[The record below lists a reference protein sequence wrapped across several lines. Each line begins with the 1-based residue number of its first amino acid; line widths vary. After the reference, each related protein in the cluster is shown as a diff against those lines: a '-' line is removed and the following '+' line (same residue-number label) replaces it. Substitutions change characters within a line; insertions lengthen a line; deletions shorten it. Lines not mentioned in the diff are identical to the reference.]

1 MTEALP
7 MPAPLDKIRQLCQ
20 LMFTANPG
28 DHFHALGIAFTD
40 IQQGKIKSQ
49 LPYRH
54 AIVGNPENGLIHGG
68 ALTALLDTSC
78 GFAAVT
84 ALEQLTLCPT
94 LDLRIDYMRPAKPG
108 LTIYAEAEAY
118 RVTAN
123 VIFCRGLAYQEDKN
137 NPIAYCT
144 ANFTRM
150 DAEVERTMS
159 AQLEQLLETAGAAST
174 PPPVPGIAS
183 QPPLP
188 PVLPPVLLRD
198 ALLADRKL
206 QQPRLLLEALPY
218 AKLLGIRTLNEGPEL
233 LFHLPPSR
241 SNVGNPTLP
250 ALHGGAIAGFMEM
263 SAAIHLLINMPIP
276 KVPRVVDFS
285 IDYLRAGLLEDTYAR
300 CSVVRQGRRLVNVSI
315 HAWQRDQDKPIATAR
330 AHFLID

>member
-1 MTEALP
+1 
-7 MPAPLDKIRQLCQ
+7 MPASLEKVRQLCH

-28 DHFHALGIAFTD
+28 DHFHALGMAFTD
-40 IQQGKIKSQ
+40 VQQARVHAQ

-54 AIVGNPENGLIHGG
+54 SLVGNPENGIIHGG

-84 ALEQLTLCPT
+84 ALDQLTLCPT
-94 LDLRIDYMRPAKPG
+94 MDLRIDHMRPAKPG

-118 RVTAN
+118 RITSN
-123 VIFCRGLAYQEDKN
+123 VIFCRSLAYQEDKN
-137 NPIAYCT
+137 TPIAHCV

-150 DAEVERTMS
+150 DPNVASTMS
-159 AQLEQLLETAGAAST
+159 AQLEQLLDAAGSLNAGASPSQNTAAVTGVASE
-174 PPPVPGIAS
+174 S
-183 QPPLP
+183 PLP
-188 PVLPPVLLRD
+188 PVLIRD
-198 ALLADRKL
+198 ALQADRKQ
-206 QQPRLLLEALPY
+206 QQPERLLEALPY
-218 AKLLGIRTLNEGPEL
+218 AKLLGIQTLHQGEEL
-233 LFHLPPSR
+233 RFHLPPSR

-263 SAAIHLLINMPIP
+263 SAAIYLLINMPIP

-285 IDYLRAGLLEDTYAR
+285 IDYIRAGQLTDTYAS

-315 HAWQRDQDKPIATAR
+315 HAWQRDQTTPIATAR

>member
-1 MTEALP
+1 

-40 IQQGKIKSQ
+40 IQQGKIEAR

-150 DAEVERTMS
+150 DAEVARTMS
-159 AQLEQLLETAGAAST
+159 TQLEHLLEIGAAAST
-174 PPPVPGIAS
+174 QQPAALDIAS

-188 PVLPPVLLRD
+188 PVLIRD
-198 ALLADRKL
+198 ALLADRQQ
-206 QQPRLLLEALPY
+206 QQPLLLLETLPY
-218 AKLLGIRTLNEGPEL
+218 ARLLGIRTLNEGPEL

-263 SAAIHLLINMPIP
+263 SAAIYLLINMPIP

-315 HAWQRDQDKPIATAR
+315 HAWQRDQDQPIATAR